1 MSIVVKKNEGTMV
14 TPDRTRFGAVVL
26 MIALTVSGFALS
38 GCAPQVPGP
47 QPSAPTVVV
56 PSHSPVNSTTT
67 PTPEP
72 LGPAHDSGPQGHAE
86 GTAEAKATGEY
97 QYVIASG
104 DTVLG
109 IAGRFGLCV
118 ADIYA
123 GNDAIQ
129 ASDELRVGNTLIVER
144 EDVSGHDK
152 KSCLDP
158 NAH

>member
-1 MSIVVKKNEGTMV
+1 
-14 TPDRTRFGAVVL
+14 
-26 MIALTVSGFALS
+26 
-38 GCAPQVPGP
+38 
-47 QPSAPTVVV
+47 
-56 PSHSPVNSTTT
+56 
-67 PTPEP
+67 
-72 LGPAHDSGPQGHAE
+72 
-86 GTAEAKATGEY
+86 
-97 QYVIASG
+97 VIASG

>member
-1 MSIVVKKNEGTMV
+1 MV
-14 TPDRTRFGAVVL
+14 TPNRTRFGAVAL
-26 MIALTVSGFALS
+26 MIALTVSAFALD
-38 GCAPQVPGP
+38 GCAPRVPSP
-47 QPSAPTVVV
+47 QSSAPTVAI
-56 PSHSPVNSTTT
+56 PSHAPVNYTAT

-72 LGPAHDSGPQGHAE
+72 LQPAHDSGPQGHAE
-86 GTAEAKATGEY
+86 GAAEAKATGEY

-104 DTVLG
+104 DTILG
-109 IAGRFGLCV
+109 IAVRFGLCV

-123 GNDAIQ
+123 GNDAVQ
-129 ASDELRVGNTLIVER
+129 AADELRVGNTLIIER